1 MTCKIITL
9 QKLMFHNIMDESKV
23 KLFFLESNRK
33 SNCLY
38 IYIYILILKRLYNI
52 YIYIERERERE
63 RDYICICCTS
73 IV

>member
-38 IYIYILILKRLYNI
+38 IYILILKRLYNI
-52 YIYIERERERE
+52 YIYI
-63 RDYICICCTS
+63 
-73 IV
+73 